1 MGRRGSRRSR
11 PAVAGAVLLLAS
23 GGSASA
29 TDRSQYSLARPTPDH
44 LLREMTTDR
53 PDITEV
59 PFTIDPGRVQIE
71 ASVFNYARFRDPG
84 GAVSHTYDVM
94 ATNVRIGFT
103 HNFEAGFVWQ
113 PYGRVRIR
121 QSGVP
126 TLLHSGIGGLELR
139 SKYNL
144 WGNDTFDKP
153 GATALAIL
161 PFVVLP
167 TDDDNG
173 ISPAFAE
180 VGFNVPFAIQLS
192 PKLSLGINGGMTWAR
207 DDAGSGYQPQYTASA
222 SFGYDWTDVWGSYV
236 ELSGRFNTE
245 DPRGDPVSFGA
256 GITYAVTKN
265 LQLDAGVNVG
275 LTSSADRINPFVG
288 FSARF

>member
-1 MGRRGSRRSR
+1 MRLR
-11 PAVAGAVLLLAS
+11 PAAAGAAALMAS
-23 GGSASA
+23 MSPAWA
-29 TDRSQYSLARPTPDH
+29 TDRSQYSLINPTPDSQ
-44 LLREMTTDR
+44 LREMTTDR

-71 ASVFNYARFRDPG
+71 TSVFNYARGRDPG
-84 GAVSHTYDVM
+84 GAAVHAYDVM
-94 ATNVRIGFT
+94 VTNVRIGIT
-103 HNFEAGFVWQ
+103 QNFEAGFVLQ
-113 PYGRVRIR
+113 PYSKVRIR

-126 TLLHSGIGGLELR
+126 TLLHSGMGGLELR

-173 ISPAFAE
+173 ISPAFTE

-192 PKLSLGINGGMTWAR
+192 PKLSLGINGGMTWVR
-207 DDAGSGYQPQYTASA
+207 EDAGTGYQPQYTASA

-236 ELSGRFNTE
+236 ELAGRFNTE

>member
-1 MGRRGSRRSR
+1 MTARSALAASVALMAAVG
-11 PAVAGAVLLLAS
+11 PAWAA
-23 GGSASA
+23 
-29 TDRSQYSLARPTPDH
+29 DRSQYSLVNPTPGH

-84 GAVSHTYDVM
+84 GAVSHSYDFMV
-94 ATNVRIGFT
+94 TNVRIGLT
-103 HNFEAGFVWQ
+103 PNFEAGFVLQ
-113 PYGRVRIR
+113 PYGMVRVK
-121 QSGVP
+121 QGGVP
-126 TLLHSGIGGLELR
+126 TLRYFGIGGLQLR
-139 SKYNL
+139 SKYNF

-161 PFVVLP
+161 PFVTLP

-173 ISPAFAE
+173 ISAAFTEA
-180 VGFNVPFAIQLS
+180 GFNVPFAVQLS
-192 PKLSLGINGGMTWAR
+192 QKLSLGINGGTSWVR
-207 DDAGSGYQPQYTASA
+207 GDAGSGYHPEYTASA
-222 SFGYDWTDVWGSYV
+222 SFGYDWTDVVGTYV
-236 ELSGRFNTE
+236 ELAGRFNTD
-245 DPRGDPVSFGA
+245 DPRGDPMSFGV

-275 LTSSADRINPFVG
+275 LTSAADQINPFVG